1 MNARTKLGLGSPLAC
16 LGGLALVLVPL
27 MGWTFLMGPWS
38 FAIGLMV
45 GITTGAGVALSIMG
59 LIEQRMERRTGSR

>member
-1 MNARTKLGLGSPLAC
+1 MKARTKLGLGSPLAC

-27 MGWTFLMGPWS
+27 MGWTFVMGPWS

-45 GITTGAGVALSIMG
+45 GITTGAGVALSITG
-59 LIEQRMERRTGSR
+59 LIEQRMERRNDPR